1 MHLKIFQYFI
11 VFLIFN
17 CVTLSL
23 WDKMEYESY
32 YEFDLYF
39 K

>member
-1 MHLKIFQYFI
+1 MHLKIFNYFI
-11 VFLIFN
+11 VFSIFN

-23 WDKMEYESY
+23 WDKREYESDY
-32 YEFDLYF
+32 KFDLYF